1 MLNKVNREN
10 FKKIKGMLYFFGSLN
25 QPEKYGGIMNRLCV
39 TALAAGLSVGLTA
52 NAFAGERY
60 QDRQFTVDV
69 KRDVVYASDVPA
81 LSSHH
86 FITQALFAYK
96 MTNQD
101 ATVAYFYSDEKT
113 TTPTDMKM
121 DIYMPEKDSKTDRAA
136 VLVVHGGAM
145 VAGSKGDFAQHT
157 VNYCDSLAAR
167 GYVAASMD
175 YRLGVT
181 LTSRDAQ
188 LHIDSTHFA
197 RAVYRGVQDVRA
209 AVRYLRANAEDLGIN
224 PNRIYLVGN
233 SAGAILSLENIYS
246 TTEEDFPDYMDSEP
260 LLGALD
266 LYGEQGYDSKA
277 NGVAALWGAIHN
289 LEMVG
294 DNERPVLLI
303 HGTADET
310 VLFKT
315 GRPLSNLPG
324 VLKNIIPSEM
334 GALAASYTL
343 DLQTP
348 TLYGSYVIDSLL
360 TEKEIEHETYFVEGV
375 AHEFYDEAPYTE
387 SVQNRVF
394 NFLYSLTQ
402 ATESIETKPIFAT
415 AQNAVQ
421 MGKMNQSFTVL
432 RGQNLK
438 FRVYDLRGRAV
449 MPTGNISAGETVNLN
464 TLDAGVYV
472 LMVQGYRPV
481 RFGLRK

>member
-1 MLNKVNREN
+1 
-10 FKKIKGMLYFFGSLN
+10 
-25 QPEKYGGIMNRLCV
+25 
-39 TALAAGLSVGLTA
+39 
-52 NAFAGERY
+52 
-60 QDRQFTVDV
+60 
-69 KRDVVYASDVPA
+69 
-81 LSSHH
+81 
-86 FITQALFAYK
+86 

-101 ATVAYFYSDEKT
+101 ATVAYFYTDEQT

-181 LTSRDAQ
+181 LTGSDYQ

-209 AVRYLRANAEDLGIN
+209 AVRYLRAHAQDLGIN

-246 TTEEDFPDYMDSEP
+246 TTEADFPDYIDSEP
-260 LLGALD
+260 LLRTLD
-266 LYGEQGYDSKA
+266 LYGEQGLDSKA

-324 VLKNIIPSEM
+324 TLQNIIPSEM
-334 GALAASYTL
+334 GATVASYTL
-343 DLQTP
+343 DLQAP

-360 TEKEIEHETYFVEGV
+360 TAKNVEHETYFVEGV
-375 AHEFYDEAPYTE
+375 AHEFYDDAPYTD

-394 NFLYSLTQ
+394 HFLYGLTQ
-402 ATESIETKPIFAT
+402 KTESIETRTVLAA

-421 MGKMNQSFTVL
+421 MGDDNLSFTVS
-432 RGQNLK
+432 RGTNLK
-438 FRVYDLRGRAV
+438 YRVYDLSGRVV
-449 MPTGNISAGETVNLN
+449 MPTGRVSAGESVNLN
-464 TLDAGVYV
+464 ALDAGVYV
-472 LMVQGYRPV
+472 LMVQGLRPV

>member
-1 MLNKVNREN
+1 
-10 FKKIKGMLYFFGSLN
+10 
-25 QPEKYGGIMNRLCV
+25 MNSIWGKF
-39 TALAAGLSVGLTA
+39 LAAGLFCGLATS
-52 NAFAGERY
+52 AFAAERY
-60 QDRQFTVDV
+60 QDRQFTVGV
-69 KRDVVYASDVPA
+69 MHDVVYASNVPA
-81 LSSHH
+81 LSSYHA
-86 FITQALFAYK
+86 ITKALFAYK

-101 ATVAYFYSDEKT
+101 ATVAYFYTDEQT

-181 LTSRDAQ
+181 LTGSDYQ

-209 AVRYLRANAEDLGIN
+209 AVRYLRAHAQDLGIN

-246 TTEEDFPDYMDSEP
+246 TTEADFPDYIDSEP
-260 LLGALD
+260 LLRTLD
-266 LYGEQGYDSKA
+266 LYGEQGLDSKA

-324 VLKNIIPSEM
+324 TLQNIIPSEM
-334 GALAASYTL
+334 GATVASYTL
-343 DLQTP
+343 DLQAP

-360 TEKEIEHETYFVEGV
+360 TAKNVEHETYFVEGV
-375 AHEFYDEAPYTE
+375 AHEFYDDAPYTD

-394 NFLYSLTQ
+394 HFLYGLTQ
-402 ATESIETKPIFAT
+402 KTESIETRTVLAA

-421 MGKMNQSFTVL
+421 MGDDNLSFTVL
-432 RGQNLK
+432 RGTDLMY
-438 FRVYDLRGRAV
+438 RVYDLRGRAV
-449 MPTGNISAGETVNLN
+449 TPTGKVSAGETVSLN
-464 TLDAGVYV
+464 SLDAGVYV
-472 LMVQGYRPV
+472 LKVQGARPV
-481 RFGLRK
+481 RFGLQK

>member
-1 MLNKVNREN
+1 
-10 FKKIKGMLYFFGSLN
+10 
-25 QPEKYGGIMNRLCV
+25 MNSIWGKF
-39 TALAAGLSVGLTA
+39 LAAGLFCGLATS
-52 NAFAGERY
+52 AFAAERY
-60 QDRQFTVDV
+60 QDRQFTVGV
-69 KRDVVYASDVPA
+69 MHDVVYASNVPA
-81 LSSHH
+81 LSSYHA
-86 FITQALFAYK
+86 ITKALFAYK

-101 ATVAYFYSDEKT
+101 ATVAYFYTDEQT

-181 LTSRDAQ
+181 LTGSDYQ

-209 AVRYLRANAEDLGIN
+209 AVRYLRAHAQDLGIN

-246 TTEEDFPDYMDSEP
+246 TTEADFPDYIDSEP
-260 LLGALD
+260 LLRTLD
-266 LYGEQGYDSKA
+266 LYGEQGLDSKA

-289 LEMVG
+289 LDMVG

-324 VLKNIIPSEM
+324 TLQNIIPSEM
-334 GALAASYTL
+334 GATVASYTL
-343 DLQTP
+343 DLQAP

-360 TEKEIEHETYFVEGV
+360 TAKNVEHETYFVEGV
-375 AHEFYDEAPYTE
+375 AHEFYDDAPYTD

-394 NFLYSLTQ
+394 HFLYGLTQ
-402 ATESIETKPIFAT
+402 KTESIETRTVLAA

-421 MGKMNQSFTVL
+421 MGDDNLSFTVS
-432 RGQNLK
+432 RGTNLK
-438 FRVYDLRGRAV
+438 YRVYDLSGRAV
-449 MPTGNISAGETVNLN
+449 MPTGRVSAGESVNLN
-464 TLDAGVYV
+464 ALDAGVYV
-472 LMVQGYRPV
+472 LMVQGLRPV